1 MLVKR
6 IFLLQLTLSLKQIKI
21 KETTPIRKSARN
33 NREKIRHGLEEFSG
47 NNIVMNQW
55 LRLKR
60 LFKLLHCIINF
71 QGNKT
76 YGLLTVFTLSILLLK
91 KLLLILIFVI
101 CKLMDDLLD
110 ELIKGN

>member
-1 MLVKR
+1 MLTKR

-21 KETTPIRKSARN
+21 KEINPIRKLARN
-33 NREKIRHGLEEFSG
+33 NREKIRRRLEEFSG

-55 LRLKR
+55 LRLKS

-71 QGNKT
+71 HRNKT
-76 YGLLTVFTLSILLLK
+76 YGPLTVFTLSLLILK
-91 KLLLILIFVI
+91 KLLLILIFII

>member
-1 MLVKR
+1 MLTKR

-21 KETTPIRKSARN
+21 KEINPIRRLARN
-33 NREKIRHGLEEFSG
+33 NREKIRRGLEEFSA
-47 NNIVMNQW
+47 NNIVVNQW
-55 LRLKR
+55 SRLKR
-60 LFKLLHCIINF
+60 LFKLLHCILNF
-71 QGNKT
+71 HGNKT
-76 YGLLTVFTLSILLLK
+76 YGPLTVFALSLLLLK